1 MGDFSGPISGCFTVV
16 AVVVVAV
23 IIAISTASY
32 FSEKKEKEEHEKE
45 KNIMYEKGKS
55 DAIKAFRLDSINKL
69 KKH

>member
-32 FSEKKEKEEHEKE
+32 FSEKKEK
-45 KNIMYEKGKS
+45 NIMYEKGKS

-69 KKH
+69 KNTK